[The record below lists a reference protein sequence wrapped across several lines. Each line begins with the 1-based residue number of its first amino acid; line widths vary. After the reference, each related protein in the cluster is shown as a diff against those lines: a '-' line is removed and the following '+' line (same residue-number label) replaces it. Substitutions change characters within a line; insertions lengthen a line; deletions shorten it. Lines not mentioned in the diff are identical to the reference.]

1 MRASQRPTVPTLPLI
16 SRVSLPSPSVPTA
29 ALRFDDAERFCVD
42 FGGHLASIRNDDDF
56 AKLDAAVEM
65 SGVGDAVFVGAYE
78 EHIDQHWMWTDGT
91 VMNQQLLTTHAY
103 DPLCSTV
110 NRSHRRHLYSYKSGL
125 TIPLLSLLPLYH
137 PLPRRSWGFDN
148 YGNFSTRPSTAQRST
163 AARPASSPAS
173 PNRNKNDAKLPLVPC
188 SLAPGFLFRVH
199 LLHPTRL
206 TAAFV
211 RRGEQRG

>member
-1 MRASQRPTVPTLPLI
+1 MPTT
-16 SRVSLPSPSVPTA
+16 

-91 VMNQQLLTTHAY
+91 AMDQQLLTTHAY
-103 DPLCSTV
+103 DPLCSTA
-110 NRSHRRHLYSYKSGL
+110 NYSHRRHLYSYTSGL
-125 TIPLLSLLPLYH
+125 TILLLSLLPLYR

-148 YGNFSTRPSTAQRST
+148 YGNFSTRPSTAQH
-163 AARPASSPAS
+163 SPAQLH
-173 PNRNKNDAKLPLVPC
+173 AQ
-188 SLAPGFLFRVH
+188 
-199 LLHPTRL
+199 LHPTATKTTQSCPLLPAPLLPASCLRCIFSVPL
-206 TAAFV
+206 V
-211 RRGEQRG
+211 